1 MTAIVESILPAC
13 DVIDL
18 LYLHIKH
25 TEKSQERKDIKK
37 SCTKAYFTVSAT
49 ICSYYL

>member
-25 TEKSQERKDIKK
+25 TEKSQER
-37 SCTKAYFTVSAT
+37 TKAYFTVSAT